1 MIKIVAIDMDGT
13 LLNNAGKITPATTAA
28 IHKYQAQGGIV
39 VINTGRAF
47 PMAARIVEAA
57 DISCNYICLNGAGV
71 FTSDGTCI
79 QYDGIAYE
87 DIKLLREIEKKYDL
101 FVDYLTSEGAKT
113 SSTQAFTEKH
123 YIYQALE
130 MAKEQGVQITPA
142 DALNRFHSILSYIQY
157 EQDVEAL
164 MTRNAVFY
172 KLAMVALNAETLTEV
187 KSLLK
192 NMPQFEVSSSFKT
205 NIEITSSRVDKG
217 RTLIEFAR
225 SLGIPPEEVMVIGDS
240 ENDIPMLNKPFGKT
254 VAMGNADDKIKAL
267 CTHVTLTNEED
278 GVAWAIEKWAM
289 PKIML

>member
-1 MIKIVAIDMDGT
+1 M
-13 LLNNAGKITPATTAA
+13 
-28 IHKYQAQGGIV
+28 
-39 VINTGRAF
+39 
-47 PMAARIVEAA
+47 
-57 DISCNYICLNGAGV
+57 
-71 FTSDGTCI
+71 
-79 QYDGIAYE
+79 
-87 DIKLLREIEKKYDL
+87 
-101 FVDYLTSEGAKT
+101 
-113 SSTQAFTEKH
+113 
-123 YIYQALE
+123 
-130 MAKEQGVQITPA
+130 
-142 DALNRFHSILSYIQY
+142 
-157 EQDVEAL
+157 
-164 MTRNAVFY
+164 
-172 KLAMVALNAETLTEV
+172 